1 MPFATLNYKQK
12 GLVAETS
19 YLFVISIL
27 SPFAVGLAT
36 WSQHTLANSFGY
48 VVINILQLPVIILL
62 YRWYLPVTIGK
73 KRYWM
78 FIILLPI
85 YFVLYGLNE
94 RFGILAV
101 MYMPFIPE
109 VYRNNISGARPLDF
123 TQGYFNTDIGITIL
137 VILAATSLYII
148 KLLFK
153 QQYKVSTLETEKL
166 KLELNHLK
174 SQIRPH
180 FFFNTL
186 NNMYSLSV
194 HHSPKTPLMIK
205 DLSEIMRYVLYDTRH
220 ERVSLQQE
228 IDFIKSYISLENL
241 RHTKPDI
248 IDFAVQ
254 GDIDNIKIEPLLFMP
269 LIENTFKHALHRDIM
284 DNWVKLIL
292 AVDENELIFQTSN
305 AKLPANDNYDKSQ
318 GGIGLLNV
326 RKRLDLLYAGR
337 HELII
342 FEEEEIFTVSLTIQL
357 NPLND

>member
-12 GLVAETS
+12 SLVAEIS

-62 YRWYLPVTIGK
+62 YRWYIPITIGK
-73 KRYWM
+73 KRYWL
-78 FIILLPI
+78 FVVLLPI
-85 YFVLYGLNE
+85 YFILYGLNE

-101 MYMPFIPE
+101 MYMPFISE
-109 VYRNNISGARPLDF
+109 AYRHNISGAQPLNF
-123 TQGYFNTDIGITIL
+123 KQGYFNTDIGITIL
-137 VILAATSLYII
+137 IILAATSLYII

-153 QQYKVSTLETEKL
+153 QQDKVSTLETEKL
-166 KLELNHLK
+166 KLELSNLK
-174 SQIRPH
+174 AQIQPH

-194 HHSPKTPLMIK
+194 QHSPKTPLMIN
-205 DLSEIMRYVLYDTRH
+205 DLSGIMRYVLYDTRN
-220 ERVSLQQE
+220 ERVSLKQE

-241 RHTKPDI
+241 RHTDANI

-254 GDIDNIKIEPLLFMP
+254 GNIDNIKIEPLLFMP
-269 LIENTFKHALHRDIM
+269 LIENTFKHALHRDTTG
-284 DNWVKLIL
+284 NWVKLIL

-305 AKLPANDNYDKSQ
+305 PKFPDDDNYDKSRS
-318 GGIGLLNV
+318 GIGLNNV
-326 RKRLDLLYAGR
+326 RKRLDLLYFGR

-342 FEEEEIFTVSLTIQL
+342 FEEEEIFTISLTIQL
-357 NPLND
+357 DPFK